1 MHVVHLHHVELAEP
15 VCASRISELSC
26 CSARDFTSLYALE
39 CWIILRVFSASCA
52 GDVTLKI
59 MLDPSSVTS
68 YVSIGGVNEP
78 EIGQRKVE
86 HEIRLKDGEVNLL
99 GGMLEHTDTK
109 SLSGIPGLSQIPIVK
124 YSSPK
129 RILR

>member
-1 MHVVHLHHVELAEP
+1 
-15 VCASRISELSC
+15 
-26 CSARDFTSLYALE
+26 
-39 CWIILRVFSASCA
+39 
-52 GDVTLKI
+52 
-59 MLDPSSVTS
+59 MLDASSVTS